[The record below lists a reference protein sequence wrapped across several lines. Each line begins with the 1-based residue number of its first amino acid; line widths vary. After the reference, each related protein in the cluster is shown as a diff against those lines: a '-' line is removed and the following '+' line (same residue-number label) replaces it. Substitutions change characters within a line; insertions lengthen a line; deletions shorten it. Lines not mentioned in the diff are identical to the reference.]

1 MTKNTRFPRRHFL
14 IGTGVVLAQSALA
27 GNPAR
32 AQLAGQQAITRV
44 PSKVGMAPGYSGVAP
59 GYIISGRGEHSSNPY
74 FQPQGKPSNKRMVT
88 PRAMHGKG
96 IMEEDTP

>member
-1 MTKNTRFPRRHFL
+1 MTRRTHLPRRQFL
-14 IGTGVVLAQSALA
+14 IGSGVVLAHTALA
-27 GNPAR
+27 GDPAR

-44 PSKVGMAPGYSGVAP
+44 PSKVGVAP

-88 PRAMHGKG
+88 PRAVHGKG